1 MGNGVIVVKDSTGGG
16 GKVELCR
23 THAGDAANP
32 PCKTE
37 ITFTT
42 SYAGSAVGDLV
53 KFSIVLNNTLPGGI
67 AAKGLLKV
75 TSIQCGIDS
84 NGHIICP

>member
-1 MGNGVIVVKDSTGGG
+1 MGNGVIVVKDSSGGG
-16 GKVELCR
+16 GKVELCS

-32 PCKTE
+32 GCKTQ

-67 AAKGLLKV
+67 AAKGLKKV
-75 TSIQCGIDS
+75 TSIECGIDGT
-84 NGHIICP
+84 GHIICP